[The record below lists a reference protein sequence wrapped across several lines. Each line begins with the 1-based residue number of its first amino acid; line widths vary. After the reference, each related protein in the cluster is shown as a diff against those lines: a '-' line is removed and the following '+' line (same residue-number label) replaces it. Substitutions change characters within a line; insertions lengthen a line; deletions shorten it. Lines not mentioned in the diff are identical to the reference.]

1 MNSWEQTAEQQIR
14 VLLIA
19 GPDTVG
25 DWMANVINADPSMA
39 FLGLVRN
46 LSQARETV
54 EKLAPDVVLLD
65 IGSGILQHGDL
76 INRLSAPLS
85 GPAIIVVAMMG
96 EVEAVRQAML
106 AGAQGF
112 LLKPF
117 SEEELRNSIHQAY
130 NLTLQR
136 RAELSDLPR
145 LMPGREGPSE
155 PKAEI
160 IAVFSPKGGVGC
172 TTIAVNLAVALRSL
186 SNKNVILMDGD
197 LRFGDI
203 DTVLNISTTA
213 TIGTLLPY
221 LDELDDQLLQ
231 RALVQHDSGIKVLV
245 APPFLDT
252 ADEIRPEQLTQ
263 LLARLS
269 ALGEGFVVV
278 DVWSSLDEFTLSFV
292 DACHH
297 LLVVT
302 TPQITALRDTH
313 RFLEV
318 LKLLRFDLKRTSLV
332 LNHCYG
338 RSSIRLKDVERA
350 LGHSIAQTV
359 AYAPNQVTAS
369 LNRGVPLLQEYRDSS
384 AAKDILQL
392 AHRFTSQTAQQ
403 DRSSL
408 QVRPAAAPEQR
419 ANRSRRKLLFGEVA
433 PAASKIKS

>member
-1 MNSWEQTAEQQIR
+1 MNSWQQTPEQQIR

-46 LSQARETV
+46 LSQARQTV
-54 EKLAPDVVLLD
+54 EKLEPDVVLLD
-65 IGSGILQHGDL
+65 IRSGILQHGDL

-117 SEEELRNSIHQAY
+117 SEEELQHSIRQAY
-130 NLTLQR
+130 QLTLQR

-145 LMPGREGPSE
+145 LMPGREE
-155 PKAEI
+155 AQKPKAEI

-172 TTIAVNLAVALRSL
+172 TTVAVNLAVALQRL
-186 SNKNVILMDGD
+186 SDKNVILVDGD
-197 LRFGDI
+197 LRFGNI
-203 DTVLNISTTA
+203 DTVLNITT
-213 TIGTLLPY
+213 TTTMGTLLPY
-221 LDELDDQLLQ
+221 LDELDNQILE
-231 RALVQHDSGIKVLV
+231 RALVQHDSGIRVLV

-252 ADEIRPEQLTQ
+252 AEEIQPEQLTR

-269 ALGEGFVVV
+269 ALGEGYVIV
-278 DVWSSLDEFTLSFV
+278 DVWSSLDEFSLSIL
-292 DACHH
+292 DACHR
-297 LLVVT
+297 LVVVT
-302 TPQITALRDTH
+302 TPQITALRNAH
-313 RFLEV
+313 RFLDV
-318 LKLLRFDLKRTSLV
+318 LKLLRFDLTRTSLV
-332 LNHCYG
+332 LNHCYS
-338 RSSIRLKDVERA
+338 RSNIRLKDVQRA
-350 LGHSIAQTV
+350 LGYTIAQTI

-369 LNRGVPLLQEYRDSS
+369 LNRGVPLLQEYRDSN

-392 AHRFTSQTAQQ
+392 ARRLTAQQ
-403 DRSSL
+403 A
-408 QVRPAAAPEQR
+408 QQERPGLEIQPTTALSQR
-419 ANRSRRKLLFGEVA
+419 AGKNKRKLFFREPA
-433 PAASKIKS
+433 PAANKVKP